1 MAVNK
6 NFVVKHGL
14 EVNSDLI
21 LADSTNKR
29 VGIGTTIP
37 DYTLEVIGGIG
48 VTDINATG
56 IATVKKTLQVGSSGT
71 VISAFE
77 SGLVGIGTTNPAY
90 LLDVRTSTGATTG
103 TTVLYVQGDA
113 PVTGNLDV
121 AGDIQYDEVTGRNL
135 YISGLSTF
143 VGVSTFESAVGFRTD
158 VFISGMST
166 VVGVATFRDNVFI
179 DGTTTI
185 LGNLNVT
192 GDISYDEVTGRN
204 IYISGLS
211 TFVGVSTFSTGLFT
225 KDLYVTGV
233 STFDGAIDANA
244 AINVADSTAL
254 TFGADD
260 DLEIYHTAGSN
271 SYIKNNATDL
281 EVRSDSSKFLSK
293 NGSDLFAALNSSGV
307 GVGTTNVG
315 AAADS
320 NNTKVVNA
328 GIVTANYLYG
338 DISGTTGVTTGITA
352 AIGVSSEGTF
362 VGGGSTIIN
371 FASST
376 GTSWNITA
384 SGGIATAT
392 VTPGVSLG
400 LAIALG
406 G

>member
-6 NFVVKHGL
+6 NFVVKNGL

-21 LADSTNKR
+21 VADSSNKR
-29 VGIGTTIP
+29 VGIGSTLP
-37 DYTLEVIGGIG
+37 GYTLEVIGGIG

-113 PVTGNLDV
+113 TVTGNLDV

-158 VFISGMST
+158 VFVSGMST
-166 VVGVATFRDNVFI
+166 IVGVATFRDDVFV
-179 DGTTTI
+179 D
-185 LGNLNVT
+185 GNLNVS
-192 GDISYDEVTGRN
+192 GDISYDQVTGRE

-211 TFVGVSTFSTGLFT
+211 TFVGLSSFVSGVYIGGITTTAGSGGITTTGG
-225 KDLYVTGV
+225 DLYVGDNLFVKGNADIAGV
-233 STFDGAIDANA
+233 L
-244 AINVADSTAL
+244 TASS
-254 TFGADD
+254 FS
-260 DLEIYHTAGSN
+260 GS
-271 SYIKNNATDL
+271 AT
-281 EVRSDSSKFLSK
+281 
-293 NGSDLFAALNSSGV
+293 
-307 GVGTTNVG
+307 
-315 AAADS
+315 
-320 NNTKVVNA
+320 
-328 GIVTANYLYG
+328 
-338 DISGTTGVTTGITA
+338 
-352 AIGVSSEGTF
+352 IGLSSEGTY
-362 VGGGSTIIN
+362 VGAGVSLLN
-371 FASST
+371 LASSN
-376 GTSWNITA
+376 GTAWTISDPS
-384 SGGIATAT
+384 SGVATAT

>member
-71 VISAFE
+71 VISAFQ

-113 PVTGNLDV
+113 TVTGNLDV

-158 VFISGMST
+158 VFVSGMST
-166 VVGVATFRDNVFI
+166 IVGVATFRDDVFV
-179 DGTTTI
+179 D
-185 LGNLNVT
+185 GNLNVS
-192 GDISYDEVTGRN
+192 GDISYDQVTGRE

-211 TFVGVSTFSTGLFT
+211 TFVGLSSFVSGVYIGGITTTAGSGGITTTGG
-225 KDLYVTGV
+225 DLYVGGDLHV
-233 STFDGAIDANA
+233 KGDA
-244 AINVADSTAL
+244 
-254 TFGADD
+254 
-260 DLEIYHTAGSN
+260 EI
-271 SYIKNNATDL
+271 
-281 EVRSDSSKFLSK
+281 
-293 NGSDLFAALNSSGV
+293 
-307 GVGTTNVG
+307 
-315 AAADS
+315 
-320 NNTKVVNA
+320 
-328 GIVTANYLYG
+328 
-338 DISGTTGVTTGITA
+338 
-352 AIGVSSEGTF
+352 IGVLTATSFSGSASIGLSSEGTY
-362 VGGGSTIIN
+362 VGAGVSLLNLASTNGTAWTISDP
-371 FASST
+371 SS
-376 GTSWNITA
+376 GV
-384 SGGIATAT
+384 ATAT

>member
-6 NFVVKHGL
+6 NFVVKNGL

-21 LADSTNKR
+21 IADSSNKR
-29 VGIGTTIP
+29 VGIGSTIP
-37 DYTLEVIGGIG
+37 GYTLEVIGGIG

-113 PVTGNLDV
+113 TVTGNLDV

-158 VFISGMST
+158 VFVSGMST
-166 VVGVATFRDNVFI
+166 IVGVATFRDDVFV
-179 DGTTTI
+179 D
-185 LGNLNVT
+185 GNLNVS
-192 GDISYDEVTGRN
+192 GDISYDQVTGRE

-211 TFVGVSTFSTGLFT
+211 TFVGLSSFVSGVYIGGITTTAGSGGITTTGG
-225 KDLYVTGV
+225 DLYVGDNLYVKGDADIAGV
-233 STFDGAIDANA
+233 L
-244 AINVADSTAL
+244 TA
-254 TFGADD
+254 TSFS
-260 DLEIYHTAGSN
+260 GSA
-271 SYIKNNATDL
+271 S
-281 EVRSDSSKFLSK
+281 
-293 NGSDLFAALNSSGV
+293 
-307 GVGTTNVG
+307 
-315 AAADS
+315 
-320 NNTKVVNA
+320 
-328 GIVTANYLYG
+328 
-338 DISGTTGVTTGITA
+338 
-352 AIGVSSEGTF
+352 IGLSSEGTY
-362 VGGGSTIIN
+362 VGAGVSLLNLASTNGTAWTISDP
-371 FASST
+371 SS
-376 GTSWNITA
+376 GV
-384 SGGIATAT
+384 ATAT

>member
-6 NFVVKHGL
+6 NFVVKNGL

-21 LADSTNKR
+21 VADSSNKR
-29 VGIGTTIP
+29 VGIGSTLP
-37 DYTLEVIGGIG
+37 GYTLEVIGGIG

-113 PVTGNLDV
+113 TVTGNLDV

-179 DGTTTI
+179 DGTATI
-185 LGNLNVT
+185 KGDLNVT
-192 GDISYDEVTGRN
+192 GDISYDQVTGRE

-211 TFVGVSTFSTGLFT
+211 TFVGLSSFVSGVYIGGITTTAGAGGITTTGGNLSVGTDLLVAGISTLWGN
-225 KDLYVTGV
+225 V
-233 STFDGAIDANA
+233 SIGTATADGA
-244 AINVADSTAL
+244 ADP
-254 TFGADD
+254 
-260 DLEIYHTAGSN
+260 
-271 SYIKNNATDL
+271 
-281 EVRSDSSKFLSK
+281 
-293 NGSDLFAALNSSGV
+293 
-307 GVGTTNVG
+307 
-315 AAADS
+315 
-320 NNTKVVNA
+320 NNTKILNV
-328 GIVTANYLYG
+328 GIVTANYIYG
-338 DISGTTGVTTGITA
+338 DISA
-352 AIGVSSEGTF
+352 ASGSASIGLSSEGTYIGAG
-362 VGGGSTIIN
+362 VSLLN
-371 FASST
+371 LASSN
-376 GTSWNITA
+376 GTAWTISDPS
-384 SGGIATAT
+384 SGVATAT

>member
-71 VISAFE
+71 VISAFQ

-113 PVTGNLDV
+113 TVTGNLDV

-158 VFISGMST
+158 VFVSGMST
-166 VVGVATFRDNVFI
+166 IVGVATFRDDVFV
-179 DGTTTI
+179 D
-185 LGNLNVT
+185 GNLNVS
-192 GDISYDEVTGRN
+192 GDISYDQVTGRE

-211 TFVGVSTFSTGLFT
+211 TFVGLSSFVN
-225 KDLYVTGV
+225 GV
-233 STFDGAIDANA
+233 YIGGIT
-244 AINVADSTAL
+244 T
-254 TFGADD
+254 
-260 DLEIYHTAGSN
+260 TAGSGGITTTGGN
-271 SYIKNNATDL
+271 LSVGTDL
-281 EVRSDSSKFLSK
+281 LVAGISTLLGNVSI
-293 NGSDLFAALNSSGV
+293 
-307 GVGTTNVG
+307 GTATADG
-315 AAADS
+315 AADP
-320 NNTKVVNA
+320 NNTKILNV
-328 GIVTANYLYG
+328 GIVTANYIYG
-338 DISGTTGVTTGITA
+338 DISA
-352 AIGVSSEGTF
+352 ASGSASIGLSSEGTY
-362 VGGGSTIIN
+362 VGAGVSLLNLASTNGTAWTISDP
-371 FASST
+371 SS
-376 GTSWNITA
+376 GV
-384 SGGIATAT
+384 ATAT

>member
-77 SGLVGIGTTNPAY
+77 SGLVGVGTTNPAY

-113 PVTGNLDV
+113 TVTGNLDV

-179 DGTTTI
+179 DGTATI
-185 LGNLNVT
+185 KGDLNVT
-192 GDISYDEVTGRN
+192 GDISYDQVTGRE

-211 TFVGVSTFSTGLFT
+211 TFVGLSSFVSGVYIGGITTTAGSGGITTTGG
-225 KDLYVTGV
+225 DLYVGGDLHVKGDAEIIGVLTATTFSGSASIGLSSEGDYIGAGV
-233 STFDGAIDANA
+233 SLLNLA
-244 AINVADSTAL
+244 STN
-254 TFGADD
+254 G
-260 DLEIYHTAGSN
+260 TAWT
-271 SYIKNNATDL
+271 I
-281 EVRSDSSKFLSK
+281 SDP
-293 NGSDLFAALNSSGV
+293 SSGV
-307 GVGTTNVG
+307 
-315 AAADS
+315 
-320 NNTKVVNA
+320 
-328 GIVTANYLYG
+328 
-338 DISGTTGVTTGITA
+338 
-352 AIGVSSEGTF
+352 
-362 VGGGSTIIN
+362 
-371 FASST
+371 
-376 GTSWNITA
+376 
-384 SGGIATAT
+384 ATAT

>member
-71 VISAFE
+71 VISAFQ
-77 SGLVGIGTTNPAY
+77 SGLVGIGTTNPEY

-113 PVTGNLDV
+113 TVTGNLDV

-225 KDLYVTGV
+225 QDLYVSGFSTFVGVSTHQGTLFAKDLYVTGV
-233 STFDGAIDANA
+233 STFGGALAGEDALY
-244 AINVADSTAL
+244 IS
-254 TFGADD
+254 
-260 DLEIYHTAGSN
+260 SN
-271 SYIKNNATDL
+271 
-281 EVRSDSSKFLSK
+281 
-293 NGSDLFAALNSSGV
+293 V
-307 GVGTTNVG
+307 GVGTTN
-315 AAADS
+315 AAIAADS
-320 NNTKVVNA
+320 NNTKILNT

-338 DISGTTGVTTGITA
+338 DGSGITNITAVSGGTIGIQSGTTYIGSGITA
-352 AIGVSSEGTF
+352 LGISGSNSSLTISAPSSGF
-362 VGGGSTIIN
+362 STITLP
-371 FASST
+371 A
-376 GTSWNITA
+376 
-384 SGGIATAT
+384 
-392 VTPGVSLG
+392 PGVSLG

>member
-6 NFVVKHGL
+6 NFVVKNGL

-21 LADSTNKR
+21 IADSSNKR
-29 VGIGTTIP
+29 VGIGSTIP
-37 DYTLEVIGGIG
+37 GYTLEVIGGIG

-113 PVTGNLDV
+113 TVTGNLDV

-158 VFISGMST
+158 VFVSGMST
-166 VVGVATFRDNVFI
+166 IVGVATFRDDVFV
-179 DGTTTI
+179 D
-185 LGNLNVT
+185 GNLNVS
-192 GDISYDEVTGRN
+192 GDISYDQVTGRE

-211 TFVGVSTFSTGLFT
+211 TFVGLSSFVSGVYIGGITTTAGSGGITTTGG
-225 KDLYVTGV
+225 DLYVGGDLHVKGDAEIIGVLTATSFSGSASIGLSSEGDYIGAGV
-233 STFDGAIDANA
+233 SLLNLA
-244 AINVADSTAL
+244 STN
-254 TFGADD
+254 G
-260 DLEIYHTAGSN
+260 TAWT
-271 SYIKNNATDL
+271 I
-281 EVRSDSSKFLSK
+281 SDP
-293 NGSDLFAALNSSGV
+293 SSGV
-307 GVGTTNVG
+307 
-315 AAADS
+315 
-320 NNTKVVNA
+320 
-328 GIVTANYLYG
+328 
-338 DISGTTGVTTGITA
+338 
-352 AIGVSSEGTF
+352 
-362 VGGGSTIIN
+362 
-371 FASST
+371 
-376 GTSWNITA
+376 
-384 SGGIATAT
+384 ATAT

>member
-6 NFVVKHGL
+6 NFVVKNGL

-21 LADSTNKR
+21 IADSSNKR
-29 VGIGTTIP
+29 VGIGSTIP
-37 DYTLEVIGGIG
+37 GYTLEVIGGIG

-103 TTVLYVQGDA
+103 TTVLYVRGDA
-113 PVTGNLDV
+113 TVTGNLDV

-158 VFISGMST
+158 VFVSGMST
-166 VVGVATFRDNVFI
+166 IVGVATFRDDVFV
-179 DGTTTI
+179 D
-185 LGNLNVT
+185 GNLNVS
-192 GDISYDEVTGRN
+192 GDISYDQVTGRE

-211 TFVGVSTFSTGLFT
+211 TFVGLSSFVSGVYIGGITTTAGSGGITTTGG
-225 KDLYVTGV
+225 DLYVGDNLYVKGDADIAGV
-233 STFDGAIDANA
+233 L
-244 AINVADSTAL
+244 TA
-254 TFGADD
+254 TSFS
-260 DLEIYHTAGSN
+260 GSA
-271 SYIKNNATDL
+271 S
-281 EVRSDSSKFLSK
+281 
-293 NGSDLFAALNSSGV
+293 
-307 GVGTTNVG
+307 
-315 AAADS
+315 
-320 NNTKVVNA
+320 
-328 GIVTANYLYG
+328 
-338 DISGTTGVTTGITA
+338 
-352 AIGVSSEGTF
+352 IGLSSEGTY
-362 VGGGSTIIN
+362 VGAGVSLLNLASTNGTAWTISDP
-371 FASST
+371 SS
-376 GTSWNITA
+376 GV
-384 SGGIATAT
+384 ATAT